1 MSVFVRLAML
11 AWLFVGVPWL
21 AMDTPLS
28 QLILTILTAE
38 PQQQQCSKEEVAM
51 MEPEDI
57 GWWLPLLG
65 ALHMAALTVPA
76 LLLMPGPRMGASLRL
91 LERASYLA
99 ATQSAGLL
107 ALRALG
113 MVRGLRIVA
122 LHAAVRFTLDLL
134 FVTRGPVLLGTR
146 ALLIVFVLVEAPLL
160 LLLLLPPA
168 ASSSSWSQSPSHLLG
183 WVFADTCSE
192 VVLRV
197 LT

>member
-1 MSVFVRLAML
+1 MSVLVRLAML

-21 AMDTPLS
+21 AMNTPPSSFLR
-28 QLILTILTAE
+28 ITMAE
-38 PQQQQCSKEEVAM
+38 PQCRKEEAVA
-51 MEPEDI
+51 PEEEEEEA

-65 ALHMAALTVPA
+65 ALHVVALTVPA

-122 LHAAVRFTLDLL
+122 LHAAVRFTLDLWL
-134 FVTRGPVLLGTR
+134 VRRGPVLLGTR
-146 ALLIVFVLVEAPLL
+146 ALLSVFVLVEAPLL
-160 LLLLLPPA
+160 LLLLLPPT
-168 ASSSSWSQSPSHLLG
+168 ASSAWSQPPHLLG

-192 VVLRV
+192 AVLR
-197 LT
+197 LRG